1 VIVNG
6 SIAVDGTVD
15 GQEVKMQLVYMG
27 VYVRR
32 DGQWRLAAWQSAR
45 LPVTH

>member
-1 VIVNG
+1 
-6 SIAVDGTVD
+6 
-15 GQEVKMQLVYMG
+15 MVYMG

-45 LPVTH
+45 LPVVH